1 MLRQRVDAEQGL
13 IPPCPF
19 PVRQDLIVPKRSPF
33 PDELQRPGL
42 ETPGQHIS
50 ICRDGGTPA
59 CMVGVEV
66 GNRMITLVPVHVDQ
80 HAVKRADTRH
90 APTITG
96 ASRHSQEE
104 SLITDRLPSSRTISA
119 RAAAIRS
126 AGTTTGSSS

>member
-19 PVRQDLIVPKRSPF
+19 PVRQDLIVPERSPF

-59 CMVGVEV
+59 RMVGVEV
-66 GNRMITLVPVHVDQ
+66 GNRVITLVPVP
-80 HAVKRADTRH
+80 HANCENTRRRLTIE
-90 APTITG
+90 ATITLYQG
-96 ASRHSQEE
+96 GCRPGTGDRPE
-104 SLITDRLPSSRTISA
+104 IT
-119 RAAAIRS
+119 
-126 AGTTTGSSS
+126 AGPLA